1 MIIVQRKDGVITL
14 YDNNLVELGNLTGEY
29 ANTIISGNLT
39 IGARMGYGS
48 DYTDFFKGIISD
60 FRVFDSAVD
69 LDIIEEQFPS
79 IIDNAVSKKGAIT
92 YHLSNKNNK
101 RKSVRYAL
109 VELNYDLGDYNAP
122 EYAVQYPKA
131 FAIRMDEIYDD
142 VLWVPCGSSKRIV
155 FTKLCKWS
163 AVYDP
168 FESWDIE
175 IVNPGT
181 VPGMNVK
188 IDGIKVLLLSKQE
201 AVPNTVDA
209 TDFNINW
216 ESDLGAMTAG
226 GAVNGF
232 VQYIPDDAS
241 TGLTVTAT
249 SDDPDIATV
258 NVSGQEMAVT
268 GVSAGETMIHVSIPY
283 GVEHVY
289 SVTVT

>member
-1 MIIVQRKDGVITL
+1 MVIVQRKDGVITL

-69 LDIIEEQFPS
+69 LDIIEGQFPS
-79 IIDNAVSKKGAIT
+79 IIDNAVSKKGAVT

-168 FESWDIE
+168 FKSWDIE
-175 IVNPGT
+175 VINPGT

-201 AVPNTVDA
+201 AVPNTIDA
-209 TDFNINW
+209 TDFNVTW
-216 ESDLGAMTAG
+216 EDDLDIAVG
-226 GAVNGF
+226 GTVNGF
-232 VQYIPDDAS
+232 VQYLPDDATS
-241 TGLTVTAT
+241 GLTLTLT
-249 SDDPDIATV
+249 SDDPSIATV
-258 NVSGQEMAVT
+258 SVSGQELTVT
-268 GVSAGETMIHVSIPY
+268 GIAAGETMVHVYIPY

-289 SVTVT
+289 GVTVT